1 MKSSSKLL
9 KAIEL
14 DQSIQKFN
22 AALEVKRPE
31 RGWLEAVR
39 STMGL
44 TLQETASK
52 SGISRQ
58 AIASLEL
65 AEREDRITLK
75 RLREVAATLDCEL
88 VYALV
93 PKQGTLEEYV
103 SRQLEDAEKA
113 AAAADNAEKR
123 LPESTPPPPSLA
135 VVPEPQAENP
145 HPIEAPAG
153 PSRPADRP
161 GGLLLWW

>member
-1 MKSSSKLL
+1 MNDSAKLL
-9 KAIEL
+9 KAREL
-14 DQSIQKFN
+14 DRSLQKFDT
-22 AALEVKRPE
+22 AREAKRPE

-52 SGISRQ
+52 SGITRQ

-75 RLREVAATLDCEL
+75 RLREVAATLNCDL

-93 PKQGTLEEYV
+93 PKTGTLEGTLERELAKHAQA
-103 SRQLEDAEKA
+103 SRTMEDEGAK
-113 AAAADNAEKR
+113 
-123 LPESTPPPPSLA
+123 TPPSLA
-135 VVPEPQAENP
+135 VETEPQAENP
-145 HPIEAPAG
+145 HPAETPTG
-153 PSRPADRP
+153 PSGAADRP